1 MRSFDI
7 GTDHLS
13 EPAVSPSHSDDRTFT
28 LREVEVFIEDMRRKI
43 TADVHR
49 LIVEGVESF
58 RKEFDSKLAQL
69 EMEQKEFRRILGAHA
84 VLDKGQFPHPA
95 TISKIGCQVWHSP
108 DLTPIERRTKSPWS
122 LRFTIFMHGE
132 RVKEEINIR
141 LYPFDKFAKIAK
153 RHPTD
158 KVIDL
163 VEQIDR
169 TGSGDR
175 AWGGLVQGYTH
186 GAGRPYVGAQAAF
199 LVDHER
205 DTSPEA
211 DKAFICLVIGDTM
224 LYFGPHRPAA
234 GGKKSALWYSEWQPK
249 QA

>member
-1 MRSFDI
+1 MESSEVVSNHPNTYLAAMQVLPACGFNIRWSRIMRSFDI

-95 TISKIGCQVWHSP
+95 TISKI
-108 DLTPIERRTKSPWS
+108 
-122 LRFTIFMHGE
+122 
-132 RVKEEINIR
+132 
-141 LYPFDKFAKIAK
+141 
-153 RHPTD
+153 
-158 KVIDL
+158 
-163 VEQIDR
+163 
-169 TGSGDR
+169 
-175 AWGGLVQGYTH
+175 
-186 GAGRPYVGAQAAF
+186 
-199 LVDHER
+199 
-205 DTSPEA
+205 
-211 DKAFICLVIGDTM
+211 
-224 LYFGPHRPAA
+224 
-234 GGKKSALWYSEWQPK
+234 
-249 QA
+249 